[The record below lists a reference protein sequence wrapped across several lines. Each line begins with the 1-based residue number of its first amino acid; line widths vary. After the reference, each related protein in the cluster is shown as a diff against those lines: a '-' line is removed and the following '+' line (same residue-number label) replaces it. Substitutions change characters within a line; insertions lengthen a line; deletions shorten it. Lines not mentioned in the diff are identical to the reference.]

1 MKTLKYE
8 EQQRMLARTILIH
21 LKKKKTPINTL
32 QMIMLVSKDGS
43 FSVWAQ
49 FY

>member
-21 LKKKKTPINTL
+21 LKKKPNKYFADDNVGI
-32 QMIMLVSKDGS
+32 KR
-43 FSVWAQ
+43 W
-49 FY
+49 

>member
-21 LKKKKTPINTL
+21 LKKNPINTL